1 MLLCVKDSIQY
12 KIRPDLHMEQDFT
25 ENFIEIESQCLN
37 TSKNVIIGLIYKVP
51 DSNTDL
57 FNKGLSDI
65 LQKNTKE
72 NKFIYLMGDYNLDLL
87 KCAEHEYSIP
97 NSSLI

>member
-1 MLLCVKDSIQY
+1 
-12 KIRPDLHMEQDFT
+12 MEQDFT
-25 ENFIEIESQCLN
+25 ENIFIEIESQCLN

-51 DSNTDL
+51 DSNTHL

-65 LQKNTKE
+65 LQKK